1 MKVRATRRLFIEAAL
16 EVIERDG
23 SAGFSTRAVCSI
35 VNVGAPALYHHF
47 GSADGLLSAAIA
59 EAFERFLQNK
69 TAAKRPSD
77 PTESLR
83 EGWDDYVRFAADHP
97 RLYAAM
103 IARLLQGVRI
113 AAADQ
118 SFAVLA
124 LDIREIAAAGRLAL
138 PEDAAVQVAW
148 AAVNAAAMLY
158 ATAALEVTEHLHQP
172 DAAVIATIRD
182 LAIDAICIPSEELP
196 PASVAPGTDAN

>member
-1 MKVRATRRLFIEAAL
+1 MKVVSTRSRLIEAAL

-23 SAGFSTRAVCSI
+23 SAGFSTRAVCAI

-47 GSADGLLSAAIA
+47 GSADGLLSAAVA

-69 TAAKRPSD
+69 SATKQSSD
-77 PTESLR
+77 AEESLR

-103 IARLLQGVRI
+103 LARVLQGVRI

-124 LDIREIAAAGRLAL
+124 QDIQKIAAAGRLAL
-138 PEDAAVQVAW
+138 PEDAAAQVVW
-148 AAVNAAAMLY
+148 ASANAAAMLY
-158 ATAALEVTEHLHQP
+158 ATAALEVSEHLHEP

-182 LAIDAICIPSEELP
+182 QAIDTICTPI
-196 PASVAPGTDAN
+196 